1 MYTRT
6 SNGEALSVLSSD
18 SRVQCGDESGG
29 RYRCVLAPSLMS
41 FGVSYIFEVAG
52 RNRYGYGPFSD
63 PVIGRRALPGMKQW
77 DSSRQASLIYDT
89 VTLKFSDLAC
99 ERHIQTTA
107 EPNVVTERPKT
118 TGTYLYGDTTTT
130 GSSQTMTVHTT
141 SEYRQTTED
150 DMSQKVTRQFS
161 ESLSETTEVMKP
173 ELTSDINEAT
183 TVPQLATNRETSSP
197 GIVVSTLGLNP
208 NSLGRE

>member
-1 MYTRT
+1 
-6 SNGEALSVLSSD
+6 
-18 SRVQCGDESGG
+18 
-29 RYRCVLAPSLMS
+29 
-41 FGVSYIFEVAG
+41 
-52 RNRYGYGPFSD
+52 
-63 PVIGRRALPGMKQW
+63 
-77 DSSRQASLIYDT
+77 
-89 VTLKFSDLAC
+89 
-99 ERHIQTTA
+99 
-107 EPNVVTERPKT
+107 
-118 TGTYLYGDTTTT
+118 
-130 GSSQTMTVHTT
+130 MTVHTT